1 MIRPEFRTILMDQ
14 RGAAVILWSCFMIS
28 VVIYIVIARNVL
40 ADPKYAAGLLW
51 FAENARIVLWFL
63 AVVDLGYYVWWK
75 HRYLTEESILGR
87 AKRAKLFRALE
98 GHQGRIEERA
108 ASVVSTYVTRK
119 IVLFAILEAL
129 AVYGLVLAIVG
140 RYLADQ
146 YLLSALSLVLL
157 TLEFP
162 SEKPLEQLVRK
173 IEQTA

>member
-40 ADPKYAAGLLW
+40 ADPKYAAGLW

-63 AVVDLGYYVWWK
+63 AVIDLGYYVWWK
-75 HRYLTEESILGR
+75 RCYLTRQSILGR
-87 AKRAKLFRALE
+87 TKRTKIFRALE
-98 GHQGRIEERA
+98 GHKGQVEERA
-108 ASVVSTYVTRK
+108 ATVVSTYVTRK

-129 AVYGLVLAIVG
+129 AVYGLILAIVG

>member
-14 RGAAVILWSCFMIS
+14 RGAAVILWSFFMIS

-40 ADPKYAAGLLW
+40 ADPKYAAGLW

-63 AVVDLGYYVWWK
+63 AVVDLGYYLWWK
-75 HRYLTEESILGR
+75 QRYLTRQSILGG
-87 AKRAKLFRALE
+87 AKRSKIFRALE
-98 GHQGRIEERA
+98 GHKGQIEERA
-108 ASVVSTYVTRK
+108 ATVISTYVTRK

-140 RYLADQ
+140 RFLSDQ

-162 SEKPLEQLVRK
+162 AEKSLEALVRE
-173 IEQTA
+173 IEQAA

>member
-40 ADPKYAAGLLW
+40 ADPKYAAGLW

-75 HRYLTEESILGR
+75 QRYLAQDSILGG

-98 GHQGRIEERA
+98 GHKGQIEERA
-108 ASVVSTYVTRK
+108 ATVVSTYVTRK

-140 RYLADQ
+140 RYFLDQ
-146 YLLSALSLVLL
+146 YLLSALSLILL
-157 TLEFP
+157 SIEFP
-162 SEKPLEQLVRK
+162 TEKSLAGLLRVVEGSG
-173 IEQTA
+173 